1 MDAMDLVGR
10 ATAALQRSVLPAVIA
25 RGGAVRVV
33 AVEGGVATLEVRG
46 SPGAALPLASR
57 IQDLLGA
64 AVPEITGVRI
74 VGPHAEPPP
83 AGRGQSL
90 ADRVRAVLDGE
101 INPVIA
107 AHGGRVALVE
117 VDQGWIRIRLEGG
130 CQGCSLAEVTIRQGI
145 EPLLRARVPEMVGL
159 ADVTDHAAGTKPF
172 FCRVIRRM
180 SVPGMLLPAGIGSWQ
195 RTRW

>member
-1 MDAMDLVGR
+1 MDLVDR
-10 ATAALQRSVLPAVIA
+10 VATALQRSVLPSVIA

-33 AVEGGVATLEVRG
+33 AVEDGVATLEVSG
-46 SPGAALPLASR
+46 SPGAVLPLASR
-57 IQDLLGA
+57 IRDLLGA

-74 VGPHAEPPP
+74 VSPGGEPPP

-90 ADRVRAVLDGE
+90 ADRVRGVLDAE

-107 AHGGRVALVE
+107 EHGWVH
-117 VDQGWIRIRLEGG
+117 IRLEGG

-172 FCRVIRRM
+172 FSAEKR
-180 SVPGMLLPAGIGSWQ
+180 
-195 RTRW
+195 

>member
-1 MDAMDLVGR
+1 MDLVDKV
-10 ATAALQRSVLPAVIA
+10 AAALQRSVLLSVIA
-25 RGGAVRVV
+25 RGGVVRVV
-33 AVEGGVATLEVRG
+33 AVEDGVAILEARG

-57 IQDLLGA
+57 IQDLLRT

-90 ADRVRAVLDGE
+90 ADRVRGVLDAE

-107 AHGGRVALVE
+107 AHGGRAALVE
-117 VDQGWIRIRLEGG
+117 VEQGWVRIRLEGG

-159 ADVTDHAAGTKPF
+159 ADVTDHGAGTEPF
-172 FCRVIRRM
+172 FSAEKR
-180 SVPGMLLPAGIGSWQ
+180 
-195 RTRW
+195 